1 MDKWIL
7 ILTYPATESG
17 VDASVE
23 SRFPGANVV
32 YGSAASGAG
41 GNRECVPSLSPFPSM
56 LLLFLPPCSCYSSFL
71 LSFHPPS
78 SLPSLSEEAEND
90 EAENEE
96 AKRNANHENRIPP
109 QEGGTITSSGQPT
122 KARDFE
128 GVGGPADKAVLE
140 ASERGGEDGV
150 QGNVR

>member
-1 MDKWIL
+1 MSYADKDPL
-7 ILTYPATESG
+7 AAAKQAERELNSHQAKQGYSTSDSATESG

-41 GNRECVPSLSPFPSM
+41 GNRE
-56 LLLFLPPCSCYSSFL
+56 
-71 LSFHPPS
+71 
-78 SLPSLSEEAEND
+78 
-90 EAENEE
+90 
-96 AKRNANHENRIPP
+96 IPP

-128 GVGGPADKAVLE
+128 GVGGPVDKAVLE